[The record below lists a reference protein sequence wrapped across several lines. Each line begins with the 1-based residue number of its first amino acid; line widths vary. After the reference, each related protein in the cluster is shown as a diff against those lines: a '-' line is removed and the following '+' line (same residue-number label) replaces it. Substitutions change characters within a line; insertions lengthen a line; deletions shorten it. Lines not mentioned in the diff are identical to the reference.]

1 MYTARSDTWGS
12 APRFVLCE
20 KNVHEFENA
29 SSLAERSKNILPT
42 FLNAI
47 DVGIDYLWTDAL
59 CIVQNDK
66 DILSHL
72 ANMVIVYDN
81 AELTIESTATN
92 VSVAC
97 QAMYRWL
104 DGRRR
109 FNIKSMVFS

>member
-1 MYTARSDTWGS
+1 M
-12 APRFVLCE
+12 
-20 KNVHEFENA
+20 
-29 SSLAERSKNILPT
+29 
-42 FLNAI
+42 

-66 DILSHL
+66 EDIQAHL

-81 AELTIESTATN
+81 AELTIVSTATN

-97 QAMYRWL
+97 QAIHRLL

-109 FNIKSMVFS
+109 FNIESTVFS

>member
-1 MYTARSDTWGS
+1 M
-12 APRFVLCE
+12 LCE

-29 SSLAERSKNILPT
+29 SSLAERSKNIPRT
-42 FLNAI
+42 FLNAM
-47 DVGIDYLWTDAL
+47 DVGIDYLWTGAL

-66 DILSHL
+66 EGIQSHL

-97 QAMYRWL
+97 QAIHRL
-104 DGRRR
+104 LGERRR
-109 FNIKSMVFS
+109 FNIKSTMFS